1 MKNRKAKDSYIRASN
16 VPEIMFSLFKVK
28 INNDHKWRRPMIRY
42 GLIGLLIIMASF
54 CCSSVHS
61 SENVAMDLINY
72 VNQDL
77 HNLAAI
83 EKRSLEQY
91 AAVIGENYTT
101 DEMIYKTLKK
111 EVIPLYNRFYALLK
125 SINPKTIEVK
135 ELHQIYVQAAG
146 NIIEGF
152 KIKMLGLE
160 IKDDS
165 IIVRGN
171 RKIEKGRVGVDEW
184 KEQLIELCDKN
195 GVTQKD

>member
-1 MKNRKAKDSYIRASN
+1 MLKTESYIERRK
-16 VPEIMFSLFKVK
+16 MRRFSIFIAL
-28 INNDHKWRRPMIRY
+28 I
-42 GLIGLLIIMASF
+42 LIGF
-54 CCSSVHS
+54 FNTSSVYAN
-61 SENVAMDLINY
+61 EKVAMDLINY
-72 VNQDL
+72 VNQEL
-77 HNLAAI
+77 HNIAAI

-91 AAVIGENYTT
+91 AAVIGKNYTT
-101 DEMIYKTLKK
+101 DERVYKILKK

-195 GVTQKD
+195 GVTQK